1 MEEAMTIDAAV
12 MKRFSRY
19 SVEEMIRRQAKKGAA
34 ALTSAQVL
42 KLLVPDSANIVNQF
56 KQDC

>member
-1 MEEAMTIDAAV
+1 MTIDAAV

-19 SVEEMIRRQAKKGAA
+19 AVEEIIRRQAKKGAA